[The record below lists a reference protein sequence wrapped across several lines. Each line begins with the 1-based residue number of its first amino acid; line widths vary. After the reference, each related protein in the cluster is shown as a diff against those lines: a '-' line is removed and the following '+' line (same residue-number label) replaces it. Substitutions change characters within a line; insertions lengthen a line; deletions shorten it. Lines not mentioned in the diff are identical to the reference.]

1 MHPSLRGSSRSR
13 RYTSG
18 ESDWEILLSESSE
31 EDEEEEEEEEEEEKA
46 TPISISSRESEGTMT
61 RRGHFSA
68 TESEDKGSSTG
79 TTPKESQRKLV
90 FHHKNQS
97 PPGHALFWC
106 IVGGSPSHGQG
117 RHGKVPRALLAG

>member
-18 ESDWEILLSESSE
+18 ESDWESLLSESS
-31 EDEEEEEEEEEEEKA
+31 EEEEEEEEKA

-106 IVGGSPSHGQG
+106 IVGGSPSHGQA
-117 RHGKVPRALLAG
+117 HGKVPRAVLAG

>member
-1 MHPSLRGSSRSR
+1 MHRCGVEAAASGTRDILPVKR
-13 RYTSG
+13 R
-18 ESDWEILLSESSE
+18 WRQ
-31 EDEEEEEEEEEEEKA
+31 EEEEEEEETA
-46 TPISISSRESEGTMT
+46 TPISIPSRESEGTMT

-117 RHGKVPRALLAG
+117 RGEVPRAVLAG